1 MSDQPFQPL
10 LAADT
15 VAVPISAPISE
26 TQLYQ
31 RQLHAFLVAA
41 DLTKYYQVL
50 SENDLTVQLLKS
62 CSTEDLKSLGLT
74 LGSIKKLNAFL
85 HPGTNTT
92 KSNAS
97 LHPTL
102 MQPSYGTRN
111 GYTGTRNG
119 VLPPS
124 QQSNVDAMVVAGR
137 INRKEHK
144 QERCE
149 AYCMGKVA
157 AIFFGA
163 VCLGIYFA
171 ANSNPSPSP

>member
-111 GYTGTRNG
+111 GYTGIRNG
-119 VLPPS
+119 VLPSS
-124 QQSNVDAMVVAGR
+124 QQSNIDAMVVAGR
-137 INRKEHK
+137 IQRQEHR
-144 QERCE
+144 QERLTRYCKFLG
-149 AYCMGKVA
+149 AYFFIA
-157 AIFFGA
+157 AVVGVLVFIF
-163 VCLGIYFA
+163 
-171 ANSNPSPSP
+171 N